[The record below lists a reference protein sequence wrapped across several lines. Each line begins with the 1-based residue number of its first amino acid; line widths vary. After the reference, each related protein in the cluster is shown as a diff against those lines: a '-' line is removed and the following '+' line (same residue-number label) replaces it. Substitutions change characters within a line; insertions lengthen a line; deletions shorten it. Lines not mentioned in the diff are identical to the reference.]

1 MQISGLLHG
10 ATLLRFVHFRMS
22 EVLGPNANL

>member
-10 ATLLRFVHFRMS
+10 ATLLHLVNFRMS
-22 EVLGPNANL
+22 KVLGPNANL